1 MSGAP
6 LIYFYRSYYFS
17 TNIVI
22 VISYSL
28 RSRNMRCNADDREHR
43 RVIFTPKDISCLVGK
58 STRPKKKSVALGAG
72 GGWV

>member
-1 MSGAP
+1 
-6 LIYFYRSYYFS
+6 
-17 TNIVI
+17 
-22 VISYSL
+22 
-28 RSRNMRCNADDREHR
+28 MRCNADDREHR